1 MCGSRLERVC
11 LECGYTNHPDSNVC
25 KNCGYNL
32 TAARGVNS
40 FIHQQPAFFPSDPA
54 IAKTHTMR
62 SIESERKYVTVMFSD
77 LSGYT
82 AMSEKLDPEEVKD
95 ILNRIF
101 GEVARVVSKYE
112 GFIDKFIGDAVMVL
126 FGVPKVHEDDPFRA
140 IMAARE
146 IHDLVEAMGLQLK
159 EKIGQPITM
168 HTGINTGIVV
178 TDEMDTEKGKHG
190 MTGDTINLAS
200 RLTDMA
206 KSGEILVGSA
216 TSSQAEGYFHF
227 EKFEPVR
234 VKGKAEPVD
243 VCKVL
248 SIKERPVKIHRLSGL
263 KADLIGRKA
272 EMTQLFDAI
281 AQLKEGTGSIISIS
295 GEAGTGK
302 SRLVEEFKDSINLF
316 EIQWLDGHAYAYS
329 QNMPYFLLID
339 FLNRVFD
346 IEEGDAAD
354 TVRNKIESGIRDLLG
369 NREDVLPY
377 IGSLFSVQY
386 SGMNEI
392 SPELWKSCLQ
402 KAVHE
407 IISGLA
413 RKRPTV
419 ICLED
424 LHWVD
429 PSSVEL
435 LQYVMTYFRPTVLL
449 LCIHRPPFS
458 FFSRHE
464 PSDERKI
471 YHELKLK
478 DFSPSDAETMVGSL
492 LKTETIPTELKTF
505 IQDKIEGNPF
515 YLEEVVN
522 SLIESE
528 MLRRDDGFWTVT
540 GPITHVDIPST
551 LQGVISARLDRLDN
565 MSKRVLQEAS
575 VMGRAFI
582 YNILKRI
589 TELEEHLDE
598 SLRRLETFE
607 LIRLRARKPDEE
619 YIFKHALTQEVIYK
633 SLLRKKRRAI
643 HERIAFVIEDLFADR
658 LSEFYEI
665 LAFHFTE
672 GQSLFKA
679 LDYLIKS
686 GEKSFGRYSLGEAHQ
701 YYKEAFE
708 LLSNGSIPKDKQ
720 ERLIIALLNKW
731 AMVYNQRGDYGRLID
746 LLKDHECLAETVDDK
761 EQTGLFYGWLGW
773 ALRQREKLN
782 ESYQYL
788 KKSLAIGEEINSHKV
803 IGYASAWLTQT
814 CSDLGLLEEAIIYG
828 ESAQE
833 MSELLE
839 SDQLFFQFCMFG
851 LGLAH
856 YFRGQKKKAD
866 EVGEI
871 LLNYGKDKSDIR
883 STAMGHNIVG
893 LGNLTA
899 GEFSAATGCFHE
911 AIRISLDPMISCL
924 SMFLLGMSYLSDNRL
939 QEAEATFEEVIKF
952 NDDFGLEAIGTSA
965 EALQGIVFIARGKLG
980 RGVKM
985 TENTKQIWLENGSK
999 YRYATL
1005 EYLLGNLYL
1014 KIILGDGRNKLS
1026 FLSKN
1031 IAFFIRSVPVA
1042 AGKAEAHFNNAINIA
1057 AEIGAKA
1064 VLGRAQLDLC
1074 LLHRA
1079 KGRTDRAR
1087 QCIEDAIMV
1096 FEQCEAD
1103 GYLTQA
1109 QEILSQL

>member
-11 LECGYTNHPDSNVC
+11 LKCGKTSPPDSNVC
-25 KNCGYNL
+25 NDCGNSL
-32 TAARGVNS
+32 TASPFNDS
-40 FIHQQPAFFPSDPA
+40 LTHLQPVLSPVDTA
-54 IAKTHTMR
+54 IEKTQSIR
-62 SIESERKYVTVMFSD
+62 SLESERKHVTVMFSD

-82 AMSEKLDPEEVKD
+82 AMSEKLDPEEVKE

-126 FGVPKVHEDDPFRA
+126 FGVPKVHEDDAFRA

-146 IHDLVEAMGLQLK
+146 IHELVEGMSPHLK
-159 EKIGQPITM
+159 ERIGQPITM

-178 TDEMDTEKGKHG
+178 TDEMDTERGRHG

-200 RLTDMA
+200 RLTNMA
-206 KSGEILVGSA
+206 KAGEILVGSA
-216 TSSQAEGYFHF
+216 TCSQAEGYFDF
-227 EKFEPVR
+227 EKFNFVK

-243 VCKVL
+243 VYKVL
-248 SIKERPVKIHRLSGL
+248 SVKKRPVKIHRLSGL
-263 KADLIGRKA
+263 KADLIGRKG

-281 AQLKEGTGSIISIS
+281 AQLKEGKGSIVSIS

-302 SRLVEEFKDSINLF
+302 SRLVEAFKDSINLS

-329 QNMPYFLLID
+329 ENMPYFPLID
-339 FLNRVFD
+339 FLNRVFH
-346 IEEGDAAD
+346 IEEEDAAD
-354 TVRNKIESGIRDLLG
+354 AVGDKIESGIRNLLG
-369 NREDVLPY
+369 IREDVIPY
-377 IGSLFSVQY
+377 IGSLYSVQY
-386 SGMNEI
+386 PEMKEV

-424 LHWVD
+424 LHWAD

-435 LQYVMTYFRPTVLL
+435 LQDVMADFRQTVLL

-458 FFSRHE
+458 LFAGNE
-464 PSDERKI
+464 PGDEGKI
-471 YHELKLK
+471 YHELELK
-478 DFSPSDAETMVGSL
+478 DLSPSDAETMVKSL
-492 LKTETIPTELKTF
+492 LKTETIPTELKKF
-505 IQDKIEGNPF
+505 IRDKVEGNPF

-528 MLRRDDGFWTVT
+528 MLRQDDGFWTLT
-540 GPITHVDIPST
+540 RPIAHVDIPST
-551 LQGVISARLDRLDN
+551 LQGVISARLDRLEN
-565 MSKRVLQEAS
+565 TSKRVLQEAS
-575 VMGRAFI
+575 VIGRAFM
-582 YNILKRI
+582 YDILKRI
-589 TELEEHLDE
+589 TELEERLDE
-598 SLRRLETFE
+598 CLSRLKQFE
-607 LIRLRARKPDEE
+607 IIRLRTRKPDVE
-619 YIFKHALTQEVIYK
+619 YIFNHAVTQEVIYK

-643 HERIAFVIEDLFADR
+643 HEKIALVIEALFADR
-658 LSEFYEI
+658 LSEFYEM

-686 GEKSFGRYSLGEAHQ
+686 GEKSFVRYSLDESHQ

-708 LLSNGSIPKDKQ
+708 LLSNGSIQTDIK
-720 ERLIIALLNKW
+720 ERFIIHLLNKW
-731 AMVYNQRGDYGRLID
+731 AMVYNQRGDYGRLIT
-746 LLKDHECLAETVDDK
+746 LLKDHEYLADTLDDK

-773 ALRQREKLN
+773 ALRQRERLN
-782 ESYQYL
+782 ESYHYL
-788 KKSLAIGEEINSHKV
+788 RKSLAIGEEINSCKV

-814 CSDLGLLEEAIIYG
+814 CSDLGLLEEAIVYG
-828 ESAQE
+828 KRAQE

-851 LGLAH
+851 LGLTY
-856 YFRGQKKKAD
+856 YFRGEKKKAD
-866 EVGEI
+866 EIGEI

-883 STAMGHNIVG
+883 STAMGHNILG
-893 LGNLTA
+893 LSNLTA
-899 GEFSAATGCFHE
+899 GEFSSATGCFDK
-911 AIRISLDPMISCL
+911 AIQVSLDPMISCL
-924 SMFLLGMSYLSDNRL
+924 SMFFLGMSYLSDNRL
-939 QEAEATFEEVIKF
+939 EEAETTFEKVIKF

-965 EALQGIVFIARGKLG
+965 EALQGIVFIAGGKLS

-985 TENTKQIWLENGSK
+985 TENTKQIWLETGSK
-999 YRYATL
+999 YRYATV
-1005 EYLLGNLYL
+1005 EHLLGNLYL
-1014 KIILGDGRNKLS
+1014 KLILGDGPRKLS
-1026 FLSKN
+1026 FFSKN
-1031 IAFFIRSVPVA
+1031 IGFFIRSAPVA
-1042 AGKAEAHFNNAINIA
+1042 ARKAEVHFNNAIDAA
-1057 AEIGAKA
+1057 AEIGAKT
-1064 VLGRAQLDLC
+1064 VLGRAKLDLG

-1087 QCIEDAIMV
+1087 QCIEDSIMV
-1096 FEQCEAD
+1096 FEQCEAE
-1103 GYLTQA
+1103 GYLTRA
-1109 QEILSQL
+1109 EEILSSL